1 MVGRHPRRDG
11 PLLLLRVAVMGMARP
26 HLAAP
31 PVVVGL
37 LSGHDPKQW
46 HNATCGA
53 EGSARFVACNLR
65 VYEAAVETAAA
76 QGVQLLVFPEAHA
89 LSGDLDDGEY
99 AYWETVTELALGCV
113 RGV

>member
-11 PLLLLRVAVMGMARP
+11 PLLLLCVAVMGMARP

-53 EGSARFVACNLR
+53 EGSLQVDDR
-65 VYEAAVETAAA
+65 VDTAG
-76 QGVQLLVFPEAHA
+76 QVFA
-89 LSGDLDDGEY
+89 LAFGKRDVIDTGGATLFI
-99 AYWETVTELALGCV
+99 LIALWW
-113 RGV
+113 